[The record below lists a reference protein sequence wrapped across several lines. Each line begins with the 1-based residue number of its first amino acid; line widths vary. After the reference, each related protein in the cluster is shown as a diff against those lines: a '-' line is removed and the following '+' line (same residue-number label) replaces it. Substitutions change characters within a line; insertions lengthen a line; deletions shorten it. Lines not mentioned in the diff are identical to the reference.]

1 MRITLETPSYGRGW
15 GWGGLGAGCS
25 KWRSFLDGWKKITLQ
40 GTNISPKNG
49 ILKMIFLFPRWDM
62 LILWR
67 VFTKN
72 HDKTSSKSK
81 TWTREKKTKTTSQGS
96 FKSLGCAGIPCCPWK
111 ISKHTS
117 TLVVVGYW
125 AFNLWMAWSALDASG
140 LMVVF
145 TCFHMIISGGWS
157 FFYPKKCMICFFPN
171 RIEEDQTQSLPW
183 WGCSCYKGVH
193 VHMWVDVSV

>member
-1 MRITLETPSYGRGW
+1 MNHLEDNFGDTELWTGV
-15 GWGGLGAGCS
+15 GGLGAGCS
-25 KWRSFLDGWKKITLQ
+25 KWRSFLEDGKRL
-40 GTNISPKNG
+40 
-49 ILKMIFLFPRWDM
+49 
-62 LILWR
+62 
-67 VFTKN
+67 FTKTMTK
-72 HDKTSSKSK
+72 HLPKAKP
-81 TWTREKKTKTTSQGS
+81 RLEKRRQKTTSQGS
-96 FKSLGCAGIPCCPWK
+96 FKFVGCAGIPCCPWK

-140 LMVVF
+140 LMVAF
-145 TCFHMIISGGWS
+145 TCFHMIFFLWGGWS

-171 RIEEDQTQSLPW
+171 RIEEDQAQSLPW